1 MWEGWQNGYCTSL
14 ENWRPQGLGGSN
26 PSPSVAPPFSPA
38 RRLETRLKILVID
51 VGGTHV
57 KALATG
63 RRAPIKIDSGPTMT
77 PRLMVS
83 ELGKAIAGW
92 EYDVVSIGFPGP
104 VSNGKPAREPWN
116 LAAGWVGFDF
126 AKAFKR
132 PVRVINDA
140 AMQALGS
147 YEGRNM
153 LFLGLGTGLG
163 STMIRDGVLIPLELG
178 HLPYRHDKSYEDY
191 LGDAGYKRLGKRA
204 WRKHVTT
211 VTALFVAALEVDY
224 VILGGGNA
232 RHIHELPSRARLG
245 LNANAFKGGFRLW
258 NDAKAPMQKRKRAPR

>member
-1 MWEGWQNGYCTSL
+1 M
-14 ENWRPQGLGGSN
+14 P
-26 PSPSVAPPFSPA
+26 
-38 RRLETRLKILVID
+38 LKILVID

-77 PRLMVS
+77 PKLMVS
-83 ELGKAIAGW
+83 ELSTAIADW

-104 VSNGKPAREPWN
+104 VRNGKLAREPWN
-116 LAAGWVGFDF
+116 LGAGWVGFDF

-132 PVRVINDA
+132 PVRLINDA

-163 STMIRDGVLIPLELG
+163 STMIRDGVLIPLELA
-178 HLPYRHDKSYEDY
+178 HLPYKHGKTYEEY
-191 LGDAGYKRLGKRA
+191 LGNAGYERLGKRA
-204 WRKHVTT
+204 WRKHVAT
-211 VTALFVAALEVDY
+211 VTALFIAALEVDY
-224 VILGGGNA
+224 VVLGGGNA
-232 RHIHELPSRARLG
+232 RHIHELPPLSRLG

-258 NDAKAPMQKRKRAPR
+258 DDAPTPIQPTKRRQR